1 MGSNTRVNT
10 YQEDGLGDRLSD
22 LGFLLCTLDS
32 STCALGSADVKC
44 RD

>member
-10 YQEDGLGDRLSD
+10 YPEDDLGDRLSD
-22 LGFLLCTLDS
+22 LGFLLGTLDI
-32 STCALGSADVKC
+32 STCALGSTDVKC